1 MGKFSKTKWL
11 MCAIVISVV
20 IVGCHQSKEKAY
32 EQKITVYQEKADEF
46 KKTLPSED
54 IVLGEVIDSTV
65 QRIYFLDRNTNEIS
79 VYDIEKQLTSVL
91 WKIPF
96 NEYKNI
102 QHNQYENRLFITALN
117 TESREQKASSD
128 ASILFCIDVLDN
140 STHII
145 CPQGLSYVSLRQ
157 DGIFITIEGRDS
169 DIKEYLANGNGG
181 LSDEEIENLL
191 QYKKKD
197 KMSVPVPP
205 TPDNQWE
212 IQLSPFLSYTEY
224 TSIIQ
229 EQNEKYDAWL
239 HDVVTELYEK
249 DAESRIEKELN
260 WLDGRWVLDN
270 YNYILINFTCRTMA
284 VVMNGESIYNG
295 GFTIEGREI
304 VYDRHQGY
312 YSTLDIDEKIQR
324 IGDRKAGVWFWH
336 RSM

>member
-1 MGKFSKTKWL
+1 MHF
-11 MCAIVISVV
+11 
-20 IVGCHQSKEKAY
+20 
-32 EQKITVYQEKADEF
+32 EQ
-46 KKTLPSED
+46 
-54 IVLGEVIDSTV
+54 
-65 QRIYFLDRNTNEIS
+65 
-79 VYDIEKQLTSVL
+79 
-91 WKIPF
+91 
-96 NEYKNI
+96 
-102 QHNQYENRLFITALN
+102 
-117 TESREQKASSD
+117 
-128 ASILFCIDVLDN
+128 C
-140 STHII
+140 
-145 CPQGLSYVSLRQ
+145 
-157 DGIFITIEGRDS
+157 
-169 DIKEYLANGNGG
+169 
-181 LSDEEIENLL
+181 LL
-191 QYKKKD
+191 VKKKAVILR
-197 KMSVPVPP
+197 K
-205 TPDNQWE
+205 

-312 YSTLDIDEKIQR
+312 YSSLDIVEKIQR